1 MDPKQHTAHKMLI
14 GAGCLC
20 MLGIILTAGLWP
32 FHVPANEVHWLR
44 DRDGLEFRRQ
54 GSAVS
59 LGAIQARSLTNAAAT
74 LEIWLE
80 PGHTEARG
88 TILAF
93 DDSAHPGE
101 PLSLHQ
107 VRDALVIRRNNV
119 DPQGIPR
126 TAFFIVDGVLRQ
138 NTPVFVTVCLD
149 SQGTSAYVNG
159 AFAKESPL
167 SRTWNDLTGRVVLAN
182 SPFSNDSWSGTI
194 RGLAIHQRELT
205 ASEIAAHYASWTAKE
220 KGIVSAEKSADAL
233 YLFDERGGAV
243 VHNRLDP
250 ADLTALAIPAHYF
263 ILHPPFLRSPWRRYH
278 TNWRYWQDVAVNI
291 AGFVPFGLC
300 VCVYLSLT
308 RVRHPGAITVIL
320 GLLVSLG
327 IEVLQ
332 TFLPTRFSDATDV
345 ITNTL
350 GTAIGVIVCQ
360 AVRKSRQ
367 RSPGGNQGKSRES
380 GIVPPT
386 VTATQTG
393 CVPKVTLDPCD
404 YKRSV

>member
-1 MDPKQHTAHKMLI
+1 MGPKQHSTYKTLA

-32 FHVPANEVHWLR
+32 FHVPANRVHWLK
-44 DRDGLEFRRQ
+44 DRDGLEFGRH

-59 LGAIQARSLTNAAAT
+59 LGAIQARGLTNAAAT

-101 PLSLHQ
+101 PFSLHQ

-119 DPQGIPR
+119 DPQGISR
-126 TAFFIVDGVLRQ
+126 TALFIVDGVLQQ
-138 NTPVFVTVCLD
+138 NTSVFVTVCLD

-159 AFAKESPL
+159 AFAKASPL

-182 SPFSNDSWSGTI
+182 SPISNDSWSGTI
-194 RGLAIHQRELT
+194 RGLAIYQRELT
-205 ASEIAAHYASWTAKE
+205 ASEIAADYASWTAKP
-220 KGIVSAEKSADAL
+220 KGIVSAEKGADAL

-250 ADLTALAIPAHYF
+250 TADLTIPAHYF
-263 ILHPPFLRSPWRRYH
+263 ILHPPFLRPPWRRYRP
-278 TNWRYWQDVAVNI
+278 NWSYWQDVALNI

-327 IEVLQ
+327 IELLQ

-350 GTAIGVIVCQ
+350 GTTIGVIACQ
-360 AVRKSRQ
+360 AVSKLRRPLSGRTE
-367 RSPGGNQGKSRES
+367 GGNPES
-380 GIVPPT
+380 GTVAPP
-386 VTATQTG
+386 VTST
-393 CVPKVTLDPCD
+393 
-404 YKRSV
+404 